1 MSLALDPKENIY
13 LAVRS
18 GFLTATPGSF
28 TPAPMPERPIAS
40 NFVIK
45 LNATAS
51 EVLLISPGTEFSDTL
66 IDLTVD
72 TEGNIYAAGLAAAA
86 ARTAPPYLRELVS
99 RDGGTTWSLIQESSF
114 SESDGR
120 SGRIV
125 VHPKDAGVLLEP
137 GRGGIFRSA
146 ERGGANWT
154 KIGAALE
161 PYITQRLF
169 IQPSTPNLM
178 FAQIVQ
184 APDTPSIFRSEDS
197 GATWTPVSFGATH
210 HSCRV

>member
-72 TEGNIYAAGLAAAA
+72 TDWQQ
-86 ARTAPPYLRELVS
+86 LVNVTS
-99 RDGGTTWSLIQESSF
+99 
-114 SESDGR
+114 
-120 SGRIV
+120 
-125 VHPKDAGVLLEP
+125 
-137 GRGGIFRSA
+137 
-146 ERGGANWT
+146 GGADPLRAVLRRRVRPHGRPRGFNAFR
-154 KIGAALE
+154 K
-161 PYITQRLF
+161 LF
-169 IQPSTPNLM
+169 QP
-178 FAQIVQ
+178 
-184 APDTPSIFRSEDS
+184 R
-197 GATWTPVSFGATH
+197 
-210 HSCRV
+210 